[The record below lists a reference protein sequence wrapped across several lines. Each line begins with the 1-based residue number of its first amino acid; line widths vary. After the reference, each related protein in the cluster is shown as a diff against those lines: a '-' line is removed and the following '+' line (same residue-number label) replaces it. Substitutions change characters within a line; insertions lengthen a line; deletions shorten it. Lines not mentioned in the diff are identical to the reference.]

1 MLSNLY
7 MDEIIRRVLKED
19 MPMGDITTDNLI
31 EKDSV
36 SRGRIIAKEP
46 GIIAGLDMAERVFK
60 VLDASVKFTRLV
72 KDGDK
77 VKKGEVIAE
86 IEGNTRVLLKGE
98 RTALDFLQRLSGI
111 ATKTNEFCEKVRE
124 FPVKISDTRK
134 TTPGLRLLEKSAVRT
149 GGGYNHR
156 FSLSDGVLIKDN
168 HIKAAGSIKKAV
180 QLSRQKIPHTIKI
193 EVETETLEQVR
204 EALECGADIIM
215 LDNMSVDMMKEA
227 VKIIGKKA
235 LVEASGNVNL
245 EKVYEIA
252 SIGVDII
259 SVGGLTHSA
268 KALDM
273 SLKFI

>member
-1 MLSNLY
+1 MLDNLY
-7 MDEIIRRVLKED
+7 MDEIIKRVLKED

-31 EKDSV
+31 ERDSV
-36 SRGRIIAKEP
+36 SRGHIIAKEQ
-46 GIIAGLDMAERVFK
+46 GVIAGLDMAERVFK
-60 VLDASVKFTRLV
+60 VLDASVNFTRLV

-77 VKKGEVIAE
+77 VKKGEIIAE
-86 IEGNTRVLLKGE
+86 IKGNTRALLKGE

-111 ATKTNEFCEKVRE
+111 ATKTSEFCEIVRE

-149 GGGYNHR
+149 GGGHNHR

-227 VKIIGKKA
+227 VRIVDKKA